1 MSPGWADR
9 DLGLFSISVA
19 AELAGYGVD
28 TVVFE
33 ALPEVTD
40 RPRATT
46 VHARAVQ
53 SLVRRG
59 RLPWLAPLHEPGEVV
74 RPFRHAGL
82 AGLTLRAPGTEPEPL
97 LKVPQAVLEREFER
111 QPRQAA
117 LAFGGATGS
126 SAWIRALSG
135 CWLRL
140 RARTAWFAVPP
151 RPWWGPT
158 AGAVSSARWQVSSL
172 MSGRRPSPACSAW

>member
-1 MSPGWADR
+1 MRADVVVVGGGAV
-9 DLGLFSISVA
+9 GLVVA

-59 RLPWLAPLHEPGEVV
+59 RLPWLAPLHEPN
-74 RPFRHAGL
+74 
-82 AGLTLRAPGTEPEPL
+82 
-97 LKVPQAVLEREFER
+97 
-111 QPRQAA
+111 
-117 LAFGGATGS
+117 
-126 SAWIRALSG
+126 
-135 CWLRL
+135 
-140 RARTAWFAVPP
+140 
-151 RPWWGPT
+151 
-158 AGAVSSARWQVSSL
+158 
-172 MSGRRPSPACSAW
+172 PSRC